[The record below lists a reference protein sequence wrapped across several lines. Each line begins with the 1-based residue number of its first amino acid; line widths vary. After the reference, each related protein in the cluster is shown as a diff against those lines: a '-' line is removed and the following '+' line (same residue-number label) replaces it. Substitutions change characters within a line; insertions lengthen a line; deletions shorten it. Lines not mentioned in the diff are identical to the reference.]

1 MNLRKAISPVIAT
14 VIIIAITL
22 AITIA
27 AVGWILGL
35 WGTVAGGTEYLQI
48 FPDSYLKLDTSK
60 NQTHVILHVVN
71 KGSAAA
77 VIYKVEVV
85 GLGTAN
91 ISGAQLTIKP
101 GVETTLGANEVYLNG
116 TCIEGNYYLVI
127 IYTKAGNVYRVNLL
141 CKAG

>member
-14 VIIIAITL
+14 IIIIAIAL

-27 AVGWILGL
+27 AVGWIMGL

-48 FPDSYLKLDTSK
+48 FPDSYINGTR
-60 NQTHVILHVVN
+60 VVLHVAN

-77 VIYKVEVV
+77 VIYKVEVM
-85 GLGTAN
+85 GLGEAE
-91 ISGAQLTIKP
+91 ISATQLTITP
-101 GVETTLGANEVYLNG
+101 GAETMLSTNEIYLDKACTAG
-116 TCIEGNYYLVI
+116 TSYLVV

-141 CKAG
+141 CKAE